1 MSYVK
6 LAILHQRIIHMHS
19 CLFVFPLWLHFSLHS
34 FLEII
39 IIIIVTKEKDHTLRH
54 PYQMRAK
61 AKIMSEIE
69 EVQEQMKA
77 NMEAMKE
84 QMTTMMEA
92 MMSMRKMMD
101 DNTAT
106 VVATSTAT
114 KIDLIHLTGF
124 NIVNLPVSDVVGQGG
139 EAAKNACGP
148 HHVQV
153 QSKHSF
159 PPYGLPPSYT
169 PPTIVY
175 TSGEN
180 ISNSAPVLIENQ
192 QPQFDHAHVSQ
203 PMGKHMKFPKTI
215 LWLGL
220 GFIQDIPLKGRHF
233 LASLC

>member
-1 MSYVK
+1 MSMWK
-6 LAILHQRIIHMHS
+6 MM
-19 CLFVFPLWLHFSLHS
+19 
-34 FLEII
+34 EDNTD
-39 IIIIVTKEKDHTLRH
+39 IIV
-54 PYQMRAK
+54 A
-61 AKIMSEIE
+61 A
-69 EVQEQMKA
+69 
-77 NMEAMKE
+77 
-84 QMTTMMEA
+84 
-92 MMSMRKMMD
+92 
-101 DNTAT
+101 
-106 VVATSTAT
+106 STAT
-114 KIDLIHLTGF
+114 EMEPIHPDGF
-124 NIVNLPVSDVVGQGG
+124 NQLNCLVSDVVGQGG
-139 EAAKNACGP
+139 EAVKNACGP